1 MPAFKVQLQ
10 NNYVTPDPL
19 CQSVKILKTKILCYN
34 KLMEWE
40 KITNITLLTSFAVL
54 AVFVFLG
61 LYQWITR
68 NSLKKVDK
76 RILAMPIPLILMA
89 ITYFVFDNIWIL
101 NTRPDGSGEPSF
113 PSTHVMVVAT
123 IMFIATLN
131 LNKYVKQKTLNVI
144 LEILMVVLVSLTCVG
159 RVLAN
164 KHWISDVL
172 GALAFAFI
180 FSEVYYLII
189 KKRSKKHEQHLHEDH

>member
-1 MPAFKVQLQ
+1 
-10 NNYVTPDPL
+10 
-19 CQSVKILKTKILCYN
+19 
-34 KLMEWE
+34 MEWE
-40 KITNITLLTSFAVL
+40 NITNITLLTSFAVL

>member
-1 MPAFKVQLQ
+1 
-10 NNYVTPDPL
+10 
-19 CQSVKILKTKILCYN
+19 
-34 KLMEWE
+34 MEWE

>member
-1 MPAFKVQLQ
+1 
-10 NNYVTPDPL
+10 
-19 CQSVKILKTKILCYN
+19 
-34 KLMEWE
+34 MEWE

-123 IMFIATLN
+123 IMFSATLN